1 MLPHLYVTGTESEVT
16 LFTQGSYLVTCS
28 VGTPHYNS
36 ALEPRSWA
44 AVLCFSIS
52 TKHTGHKWLCL
63 PHPILCFMA
72 QAVRDVLL
80 HDGPLLVSAASQ
92 WSVLPGVSWV
102 LTNIEGC
109 WCCWGGR
116 CMSWQP
122 RAPRGLHIFRWLM
135 LGLGDEPEN
144 QQKRH
149 TYRWQQETQEC
160 AEENV
165 DKVSQSPGAVWE
177 SQKWWTRGKKPLGC
191 KTFA

>member
-1 MLPHLYVTGTESEVT
+1 MGTESEVT

-52 TKHTGHKWLCL
+52 TKHTGHKWLFF
-63 PHPILCFMA
+63 PHPILCFMT
-72 QAVRDVLL
+72 QAVREVLL
-80 HDGPLLVSAASQ
+80 HDGPPLVSAASQ
-92 WSVLPGVSWV
+92 WSVLPGVSRV

-122 RAPRGLHIFRWLM
+122 RVPPGDSTYLDDWCLGSGMSLRTSRRDTCTDGSKRPRSVPKRM
-135 LGLGDEPEN
+135 LTKSASPQGQCESLRNDGPEE
-144 QQKRH
+144 K
-149 TYRWQQETQEC
+149 
-160 AEENV
+160 
-165 DKVSQSPGAVWE
+165 S
-177 SQKWWTRGKKPLGC
+177 L
-191 KTFA
+191 